1 VVHKQT
7 EASAGRDE
15 LSWDDLKVALAL
27 ARAGSVRGAARALG
41 SSHSTVLR
49 RLTGLEAAAGVR
61 LFERAGDRYEP
72 TGAGQDVFDTAREME
87 DAMVALARRVE
98 GRDLKLSGPIRITLP
113 DVLLPPVLPILQR
126 FAETYPEIDT
136 TLSVGIEYVDLAQRE
151 ADVALRIAEQPPP
164 DLVGRRVAHV
174 ACAVY
179 GSARYL
185 EGRATRS
192 LERLTWVGW
201 PPTSDRAF
209 ARWMA
214 RHVPKARVALR
225 FENTWAVRDA
235 VDAGVGVALLPCAT
249 GDARPGWRRVRLV
262 PEVGAPLWILTHRD
276 LRATARVRVLREVL
290 WQSISAERALYEG
303 RHRPR
308 DPAGARR

>member
-1 VVHKQT
+1 
-7 EASAGRDE
+7 
-15 LSWDDLKVALAL
+15 
-27 ARAGSVRGAARALG
+27 
-41 SSHSTVLR
+41 
-49 RLTGLEAAAGVR
+49 
-61 LFERAGDRYEP
+61 
-72 TGAGQDVFDTAREME
+72 
-87 DAMVALARRVE
+87 
-98 GRDLKLSGPIRITLP
+98 
-113 DVLLPPVLPILQR
+113 
-126 FAETYPEIDT
+126 
-136 TLSVGIEYVDLAQRE
+136 
-151 ADVALRIAEQPPP
+151 
-164 DLVGRRVAHV
+164 
-174 ACAVY
+174 
-179 GSARYL
+179 
-185 EGRATRS
+185 
-192 LERLTWVGW
+192 
-201 PPTSDRAF
+201 
-209 ARWMA
+209 MA